1 MLNASD
7 ALAGEPTYILGS
19 MVMVMV
25 PVMGSLSLQRQELPE
40 SQIHQNKGCLF
51 LCETVLRLP
60 GHQAW

>member
-40 SQIHQNKGCLF
+40 SQIHQHKGCLF
-51 LCETVLRLP
+51 
-60 GHQAW
+60 